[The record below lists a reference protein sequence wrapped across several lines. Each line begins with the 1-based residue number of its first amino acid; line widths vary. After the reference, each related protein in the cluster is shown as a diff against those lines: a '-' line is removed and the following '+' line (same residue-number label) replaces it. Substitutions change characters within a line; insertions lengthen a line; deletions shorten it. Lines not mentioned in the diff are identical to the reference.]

1 MSAEITDLEHDFLQE
16 TIEEVNGIDKIT
28 SVRVIA
34 TQDNFSDFS
43 NIDTDDLSDISDLD
57 NKTAK
62 ELVERL
68 QHVEFTQPAR
78 TLYLKKKIKEH
89 FDSQREAVNSL
100 SINNLEINI
109 VLVKSLGLT
118 TVEEVIRF
126 YVYRRATHSA
136 ILSWKR
142 TVEEICS
149 VVYSEQTPSYGNN
162 KKFDI
167 VDSFDETG
175 LIGQGFWELVTGD
188 EEFYAELIEL
198 IDDLS
203 KEYEERYERSYFD
216 LIENKISQLADD
228 WEDEYGARGE
238 EGLDAFVAEF
248 TE

>member
-62 ELVERL
+62 EIVERL

-78 TLYLKKKIKEH
+78 TLYLKKKVKEY
-89 FDSQREAVNSL
+89 FDSQREAVDSL
-100 SINNLEINI
+100 SIDDLEINI
-109 VLVKSLGLT
+109 LLAKSLGLT
-118 TVEEVIRF
+118 TSEEVIRF

-136 ILSWKR
+136 ILSWQR

-149 VVYSEQTPSYGNN
+149 VMYPEQKPDEEG
-162 KKFDI
+162 FDI
-167 VDSFDETG
+167 VGGFDERG
-175 LIGQGFWELVTGD
+175 LAGQGFWELVTGD
-188 EEFYAELIEL
+188 EDFYAELIEL
-198 IDDLS
+198 IDNLS